1 MAIISPDAF
10 YLAHRQQRATFECL
24 RSFRHYN
31 PISTVV
37 LMSDAGEDFSSLA
50 DRFGCQYRYCDKN
63 VCPRD
68 PMTADGL
75 REWLSRFAWAARQGS
90 SEFIILLEDDVLVR
104 GPINRCT
111 RFAMAGCW
119 HKGALLSAELC
130 NDLVQ
135 RWPQITAQNYGGCG
149 GTLFHRQTLIDAVE
163 AFDWQEYPRWAAMCP
178 RVSTWADAFLTLVFL
193 TTGHLYQS
201 AHDVY
206 CETWYPGWE
215 HNGRPI
221 VHQYKHF
228 YGQSLTD
235 ADLGSV

>member
-24 RSFRHYN
+24 RSFRYYN

-130 NDLVQ
+130 N
-135 RWPQITAQNYGGCG
+135 
-149 GTLFHRQTLIDAVE
+149 
-163 AFDWQEYPRWAAMCP
+163 
-178 RVSTWADAFLTLVFL
+178 
-193 TTGHLYQS
+193 
-201 AHDVY
+201 
-206 CETWYPGWE
+206 
-215 HNGRPI
+215 
-221 VHQYKHF
+221 
-228 YGQSLTD
+228 
-235 ADLGSV
+235 